1 MEINVSFTSRKAWGF
16 NKFTLSLLFQYFDLA
31 ADVLAENSH
40 LTFKFLTPVSKVSYS
55 ILYIYSNDFIL

>member
-1 MEINVSFTSRKAWGF
+1 MLVLHQEKHGVLTSLLL
-16 NKFTLSLLFQYFDLA
+16 TSLSLLFQYFDLA

-55 ILYIYSNDFIL
+55 ILYIL